1 MPRNTQDLFPDPC
14 SGIIPGGT
22 LKIIEILGIEPRL
35 VACRES
41 MLLVVSLQSTFP
53 DFWTS
58 WQVQQQFWS
67 IIVSILTRR
76 STEQTQM
83 GIEGAV
89 DMVDSVDDS
98 LDEQGTRGEN
108 RSDKNIFLTQS
119 SSYRQELNREAP
131 VTRT

>member
-1 MPRNTQDLFPDPC
+1 
-14 SGIIPGGT
+14 
-22 LKIIEILGIEPRL
+22 
-35 VACRES
+35 
-41 MLLVVSLQSTFP
+41 
-53 DFWTS
+53 
-58 WQVQQQFWS
+58 
-67 IIVSILTRR
+67 
-76 STEQTQM
+76 M